1 MNNILEFM
9 VIVVV
14 AVAGFTALYKI
25 MPFKKYCAT
34 KPKFALFPK
43 YIAVFDRPIGDIEKS
58 LESLEFKKTN
68 TGIYSRGKVYGDFS
82 ANAIKISVKIGAQES
97 QIKVYASFF
106 GILFD
111 TGDIWQVTTDILNGQ
126 EP

>member
-1 MNNILEFM
+1 MNDVLEL
-9 VIVVV
+9 VVTVVV

-25 MPFKKYCAT
+25 LPFKKYRVT

-43 YIAVFDRPIGDIEKS
+43 YIAVFDGPIGDIEKS

-68 TGIYSRGKVYGDFS
+68 TNIYSRGKIYGDFS
-82 ANAIKISVKIGAQES
+82 AKAIKLSVKIDEKES
-97 QIKVYASFF
+97 LIKVYASFF

-111 TGDIWQVTTDILNGQ
+111 TGDIWQVTTDILNG
-126 EP
+126 